1 MAKVGKGIEVINL
14 NLAISL
20 VLPKN
25 CSAHLSNYWR
35 MQHRQLNE
43 ALSSYWMN
51 RRPTDVLSNYGLKQS
66 PTESET
72 IIKLRIEDNQL
83 KSDGD
88 GNC

>member
-25 CSAHLSNYWR
+25 CSAHLSNYW
-35 MQHRQLNE
+35 
-43 ALSSYWMN
+43 MN

-66 PTESET
+66 PTESEVLSNYGVRT
-72 IIKLRIEDNQL
+72 HQL
-83 KSDGD
+83 SKK
-88 GNC
+88 